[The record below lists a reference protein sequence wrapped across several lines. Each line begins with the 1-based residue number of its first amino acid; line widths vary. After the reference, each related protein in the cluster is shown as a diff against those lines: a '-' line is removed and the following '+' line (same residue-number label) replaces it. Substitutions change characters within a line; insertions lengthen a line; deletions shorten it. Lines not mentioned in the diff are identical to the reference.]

1 MGGDMIT
8 IIKKSEKA
16 RLTTRRFDG
25 VRRDLVVENIYITT
39 PLPIQEIKPSTPM
52 TKPRIACHIGFKRG
66 YWYLQ
71 EHYNITKRKASL
83 GILLC
88 HSVQRLKS
96 NCEQ

>member
-8 IIKKSEKA
+8 IIRKSEKA

-39 PLPIQEIKPSTPM
+39 PLPIQEMKPSTPM
-52 TKPRIACHIGFKRG
+52 TKPRIECHSGFIGG

-71 EHYNITKRKASL
+71 EHQNATQKKNNFRNFTLSFSTKA
-83 GILLC
+83 
-88 HSVQRLKS
+88 
-96 NCEQ
+96 EE

>member
-8 IIKKSEKA
+8 IIRKSEKA

-39 PLPIQEIKPSTPM
+39 PLPIQEMKPSTPM
-52 TKPRIACHIGFKRG
+52 TKPRIECQNGLIGG

-71 EHYNITKRKASL
+71 EHYNATIRKKIL
-83 GILLC
+83 GILHC

-96 NCEQ
+96 NREQ

>member
-8 IIKKSEKA
+8 IIRKSEKA

-39 PLPIQEIKPSTPM
+39 PLPIQEMKPSTPM
-52 TKPRIACHIGFKRG
+52 TKPRIECHSGFIGG

-71 EHYNITKRKASL
+71 EHYNVTIRRTTL
-83 GILLC
+83 GTLHC
-88 HSVQRLKS
+88 HSGQRLKS
-96 NCEQ
+96 NHDQ